1 LPAGSS
7 RLLGFAFSSADLF
20 VEVDTKGLIAYAM
33 GASET
38 LWGASIERLVG
49 RPWTDF
55 IDPVDQPMV
64 EALFEG
70 LTLSLRSGPV
80 TVRLAAHTGRSDTTM
95 DLSAFRL
102 PENDGATSVSLTRT
116 PAISNVT
123 PGALTERSRF
133 EDLAAMLMESGRPGA
148 LELALLDLRGLSAAR
163 AASPPAERAK
173 MEHRLAGVLRA
184 QAQGGAVAAE
194 LGQDRFAIVRPRGE
208 GSEPLAERIER
219 LMSLYPAHPIRPG
232 VQLVALDAQKGSD
245 RTARALR
252 YALDGFLRDG
262 VKSASASLSDM
273 LDQALETTLGDAGE
287 LGAAIRERRFRLVYQ
302 PVVTLKDGALHHYET
317 LVRFGDGDSPY
328 PLIRMAEEMELI
340 EGLDLAI
347 FEQALEQ
354 VAATPGLKLA
364 VNVSGRTISSPAFI
378 DQACRLLAAHARARG
393 RLMVE
398 LTESAAI
405 GDLLVADRHL
415 QALRAQGC
423 EICLDDFGAGAAS
436 LAYLQQLSIDVVKID
451 GRYIRDLQHGGR
463 EATFVKHLVSMCA
476 ELGVR
481 TLAEMVETKEAEEAV
496 RLAGVDMAQGW
507 LYGAP
512 LDTPQP
518 PIPPGKTRSIAPK
531 IRPGLTR

>member
-1 LPAGSS
+1 LPAGSP

-38 LWGASIERLVG
+38 LWGASIERLIG

-70 LTLSLRSGPV
+70 LTFSLRSGPV
-80 TVRLAAHTGRSDTTM
+80 TVRLAARTGRSDTTM

-102 PENDGATSVSLTRT
+102 PENGGAISVSLTRT
-116 PAISNVT
+116 PVISNVT

-133 EDLAAMLMESGRPGA
+133 EDLAAMLTESGRPGA

-208 GSEPLAERIER
+208 GPEPLAERIER

-252 YALDGFLRDG
+252 FALDDFLRDG
-262 VKSASASLSDM
+262 VKSTTASLSDM

-287 LGAAIRERRFRLVYQ
+287 LGAAIRERRYRLVYQ
-302 PVVTLKDGALHHYET
+302 PVVMLKDGALHHYEA

-364 VNVSGRTISSPAFI
+364 VNVSGRTIASPAFI
-378 DQACRLLAAHARARG
+378 DQACRLLATHARARG

-423 EICLDDFGAGAAS
+423 EISLDDFGAGAAS

-481 TLAEMVETKEAEEAV
+481 TLAEMVETPEAENAV
-496 RLAGVDMAQGW
+496 RRAGVDMAQGW

-518 PIPPGKTRSIAPK
+518 PTTSGKVKSILPK
-531 IRPGLTR
+531 LRPGLKR